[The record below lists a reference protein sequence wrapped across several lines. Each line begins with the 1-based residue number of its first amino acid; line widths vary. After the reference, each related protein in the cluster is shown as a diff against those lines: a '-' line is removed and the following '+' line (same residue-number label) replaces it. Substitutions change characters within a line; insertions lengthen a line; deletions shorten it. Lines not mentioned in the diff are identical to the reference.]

1 MPELPEVETVRR
13 ALLDILPGRRLE
25 RVEVRRRDLR
35 FPLPDDFEARLE
47 GRRIEGLD
55 RRAKYLL
62 ANLNDGTTW
71 ITHLGMTGALIDDAA
86 ASNSPHAHI
95 RFSLDD
101 GRRLVFRDARRF
113 GFMALAETATL
124 AEHAYFRHL
133 GPEPLEAAFDG
144 PELARR
150 LKGRT
155 GPIKTAI
162 MDQKVVVGVGNIYAS
177 EALNRAGLSPRRKAG
192 TVAGARAD
200 RLAAAIKATLADAI
214 AAGGSS
220 IRDYV
225 SPSGAI
231 GDFQLRVRVY
241 GREGEP
247 CSCCA
252 CASPIQRIVQAG
264 RSTFFCPTFQR

>member
-35 FPLPDDFEARLE
+35 FPLPGDFETRLQ
-47 GRRIEGLD
+47 GRRIEALG

-62 ANLNDGTTW
+62 AALDDGTTW
-71 ITHLGMTGALIDDAA
+71 ITHLGMTGALVDDQA

-95 RFSLDD
+95 RFSLSD
-101 GRRLVFRDARRF
+101 GRHLVFRDARRF
-113 GFMALAETATL
+113 GFMSLAQTAGL
-124 AEHAYFRHL
+124 PEHAYFRHL

-150 LKGRT
+150 LKGRR

-177 EALNRAGLSPRRKAG
+177 EALNRAGLSPRRRAG
-192 TVAGARAD
+192 TVTGARAE
-200 RLAAAIKATLADAI
+200 RLAAAIKDTLADAI

-252 CASPIQRIVQAG
+252 CASPIRRIVQAG
-264 RSTFFCPTFQR
+264 RSTFFCPVFQR